1 MKCSNCGEKNLADT
15 KFCVECGRPLAED
28 LPSYMY
34 RDDPSIWDKLNEVS
48 EEIKKNLNFKNYK
61 QVLANRDNPVTGM
74 LIIFAAWLMLRTIGI
89 IPFLILVRILAFLMG
104 VPGLIFL
111 LVMTYVYTT
120 HEGEIREKMEE
131 IKGMDYRISLKEIVD
146 TIEKKTKEIRKET
159 RKETEEEK
167 EEKDTDIEET
177 EEDIEEDIEEDVE

>member
-1 MKCSNCGEKNLADT
+1 MECANCGEKNLADT
-15 KFCVECGRPLAED
+15 KFCVECGRPLTKE

-34 RDDPSIWDKLNEVS
+34 RDEPGFWDKINEAS

-74 LIIFAAWLMLRTIGI
+74 LIIFAAWLLLRTIGI

-120 HEGEIREKMEE
+120 HEDEIKEKMAEM
-131 IKGMDYRISLKEIVD
+131 KDLDYRKSLREIVE
-146 TIEKKTKEIRKET
+146 TIEKKV
-159 RKETEEEK
+159 
-167 EEKDTDIEET
+167 KDTGRETGEDEEDTERDIEEREA
-177 EEDIEEDIEEDVE
+177 EEDEVRDEE